1 MLIGL
6 NQLYLLP
13 ASPGGALALVDRI
26 RYVLVNPLNGYSR
39 AGDGLLSHQLLLLLR
54 VVSWGGHHNVRHLCG
69 HVRYHIPPAHYVFQ
83 DTCHIPQGLSL
94 AVRGTGR
101 WGPVRL

>member
-13 ASPGGALALVDRI
+13 ASSGRALALVNRI
-26 RYVLVNPLNGYSR
+26 RYVLVNPLNGHSR
-39 AGDGLLSHQLLLLLR
+39 AGDGLLHHQLLLLR
-54 VVSWGGHHNVRHLCG
+54 VIPRRGHHNIRHLCG

-83 DTCHIPQGLSL
+83 DTSHIPQGLGL
-94 AVRGTGR
+94 AMRGAGC

>member
-6 NQLYLLP
+6 NQLNLLP
-13 ASPGGALALVDRI
+13 ASPGRALSLVNRV

-39 AGDGLLSHQLLLLLR
+39 SGYRLLLLLLR
-54 VVSWGGHHNVRHLCG
+54 VISWGGHHNIWHLCG
-69 HVRYHIPPAHYVFQ
+69 HVRYHIPSTHNIFQ
-83 DTCHIPQGLSL
+83 DTCHIAQRLGL
-94 AVRGTGR
+94 AMRGTRR